1 VPLPII
7 LPSLHANHVLFPP
20 FLFQVWNSSPYTLAA
35 FAEAL
40 LLTGVTLALVGDG
53 SSMKT
58 TLEKE

>member
-1 VPLPII
+1 MPLPII
-7 LPSLHANHVLFPP
+7 LPSLHANHVLFPL
-20 FLFQVWNSSPYTLAA
+20 FLFQIWNSSPYTLAA

-53 SSMKT
+53 SSMKI

>member
-1 VPLPII
+1 MPLPLV
-7 LPSLHANHVLFPP
+7 LPSLHANHVLFLP
-20 FLFQVWNSSPYTLAA
+20 FLFQILNSSPYTLAA